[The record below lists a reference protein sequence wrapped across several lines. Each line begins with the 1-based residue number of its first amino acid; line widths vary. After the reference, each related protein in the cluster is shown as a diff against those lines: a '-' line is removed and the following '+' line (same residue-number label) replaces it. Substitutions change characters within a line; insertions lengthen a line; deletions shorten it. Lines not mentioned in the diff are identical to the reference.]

1 MELTDRLYCTEKRKN
16 RITLIYMEFFPAIRP
31 SPIMGLVQAIS
42 DCHHLITTVE
52 KNRSE
57 DKYKNTW

>member
-1 MELTDRLYCTEKRKN
+1 
-16 RITLIYMEFFPAIRP
+16 MEFFPAIRP

-52 KNRSE
+52 KDRSE